1 LEGIPKNNRKKLSII
16 ICSKGFDLKRK
27 LILSDVLKP
36 LCSLNRMAI
45 LSGPSFANLVAD
57 RKPTAITVA
66 SKNLKL
72 STEVRNLLSNKN
84 FRVYSNKDIV
94 GVQINGAIKNILA
107 IAAGITEGLGYG
119 QNARAAVICRGL
131 NEIERI
137 SIAFGGKK
145 LTTLGLSGIGDILL
159 TCTSLSSRNFAFGFL
174 IGKGKNK
181 SDILKNKN
189 TVTEGI
195 ENAKAL
201 YLIKR
206 KYKLDTPILDA
217 VYKVLVKKNSV
228 KKIAD
233 CLLSRPLKEE

>member
-1 LEGIPKNNRKKLSII
+1 
-16 ICSKGFDLKRK
+16 
-27 LILSDVLKP
+27 
-36 LCSLNRMAI
+36 M
-45 LSGPSFANLVAD
+45 
-57 RKPTAITVA
+57 
-66 SKNLKL
+66 
-72 STEVRNLLSNKN
+72 
-84 FRVYSNKDIV
+84 
-94 GVQINGAIKNILA
+94 
-107 IAAGITEGLGYG
+107 
-119 QNARAAVICRGL
+119 
-131 NEIERI
+131 
-137 SIAFGGKK
+137 
-145 LTTLGLSGIGDILL
+145 